1 MVTQIAMYLAIPVDA
16 TGFQPELFNQTCQAL
31 IGLAALGFGLFKPG
45 IVSAGM
51 NIHKSAESENR

>member
-31 IGLAALGFGLFKPG
+31 IGLAAFGLFKPG